1 MRKVYIVCLLCILLI
16 YPGFS
21 KTENELIV
29 FNNLKSSEITINNI
43 QVEGSKSQ
51 KLINELKNSRKKGIN
66 KCLCLFEI
74 DIKTD
79 NDIIKLKSN
88 GGKLFAFADNDIF
101 FEMNTDLI
109 NYINLTNI
117 SFIYKGTKYIIT
129 PNKNNNVKVS
139 TEWNTKNIELS
150 SFSYK
155 ILFTA
160 NGNRNEENISKNVN
174 ESSCIFYYENNTK
187 ISYNLFEVESLFLE
201 LQKIVELF
209 NMEK

>member
-1 MRKVYIVCLLCILLI
+1 MNFIRDTYNMCYGDRSLTCFFLGKGMRKVYIVCLFCILLI
-16 YPGFS
+16 HPGFS

-29 FNNLKSSEITINNI
+29 FNNFKSSEITINNI

-74 DIKTD
+74 EIKTD

-88 GGKLFAFADNDIF
+88 GGKLFAFAGNDIF

-129 PNKNNNVKVS
+129 PNKNNNVH
-139 TEWNTKNIELS
+139 
-150 SFSYK
+150 F
-155 ILFTA
+155 LF
-160 NGNRNEENISKNVN
+160 
-174 ESSCIFYYENNTK
+174 NN
-187 ISYNLFEVESLFLE
+187 SNLF
-201 LQKIVELF
+201 F
-209 NMEK
+209 NKYYI